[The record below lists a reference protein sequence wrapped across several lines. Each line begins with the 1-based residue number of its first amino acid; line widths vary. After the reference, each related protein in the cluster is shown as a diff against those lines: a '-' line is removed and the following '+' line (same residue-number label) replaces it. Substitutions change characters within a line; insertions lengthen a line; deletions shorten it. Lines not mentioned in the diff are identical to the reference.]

1 MNVDKEI
8 TLEFYGNI
16 EKYGQ
21 KYSFVPLFSAYNGKN
36 SGTAGLC
43 MRMFSINQNRIVTNF
58 GYNSCGNKDIWENVN
73 AQHNLAIG
81 YNVNLN
87 QDVMFTAT
95 YNYENSIYKIYSNG
109 QMIKEA
115 KISQSYWENFRTND
129 IPSIKY
135 FQIGKAM
142 WNGITEYFTGKM
154 YSARIYNRTLTD
166 SEVLENYEK
175 TVAYHKIE
183 NSK

>member
-1 MNVDKEI
+1 
-8 TLEFYGNI
+8 
-16 EKYGQ
+16 
-21 KYSFVPLFSAYNGKN
+21 
-36 SGTAGLC
+36 

-109 QMIKEA
+109 QIIK
-115 KISQSYWENFRTND
+115 
-129 IPSIKY
+129 
-135 FQIGKAM
+135 
-142 WNGITEYFTGKM
+142 
-154 YSARIYNRTLTD
+154 
-166 SEVLENYEK
+166 
-175 TVAYHKIE
+175 
-183 NSK
+183 